1 MVAVILGLIDETSE
15 ATSVNL
21 EQITGL
27 PDTYNQDLACIP
39 GSTGWPLLSSLPL
52 PMYKQLH

>member
-1 MVAVILGLIDETSE
+1 MVAVILGLMDETSE

-52 PMYKQLH
+52 PRYKK